1 VHAVLRPQLLAKN
14 TEPIESTSP
23 AEASQRS
30 SDSGADE
37 QQEAEEDAEQDENR
51 APKRKRK
58 QASEPMRKI
67 KKKPAAAPPGMSVC
81 AMQLLPIR
89 RCPIPRLPHSDFLR
103 QMHSL
108 ICQFSMGLQV
118 KRQVTRSWKR

>member
-1 VHAVLRPQLLAKN
+1 MIFRWDCCVTRCACCASPQLLAKN

-30 SDSGADE
+30 GDSGADE

-58 QASEPMRKI
+58 QASEPTRKI

-81 AMQLLPIR
+81 AMQLLHISAPADR
-89 RCPIPRLPHSDFLR
+89 
-103 QMHSL
+103 
-108 ICQFSMGLQV
+108 G
-118 KRQVTRSWKR
+118 RQVLKA